1 MDSKMVEVA
10 SDARA
15 QRNRSAIAMRVPMWQ
30 RYEQACD
37 VLEDDLDSGY
47 VRLLREMIAAGWS
60 IPAIG
65 AAVRDMDRDADAGR

>member
-1 MDSKMVEVA
+1 MVEVA

-15 QRNRSAIAMRVPMWQ
+15 QRNRSAIAIRVVPVWQ
-30 RYEQACD
+30 RCEQACD